1 MGLGSTLS
9 VAVTVKVTM
18 APEGPVASACIEG
31 GTVRTG
37 GVVSITVTWNNP
49 VTLFPWES
57 EAEQTTFVVTKTGK
71 VDPEAGRHVT
81 ATGPSTRSVAEAEY
95 VTTAPLGP
103 NAEAVISAGSVRT
116 GGVVSLTVMV
126 KEAEP
131 TLPAASVAVHVTVV
145 VPNEKVEPEPGEQI
159 AGSEPLAMSVADAEK
174 VATAPLG
181 PVASF
186 VIEAGTVKT
195 GGVVSRTV
203 TVKVPWIEL
212 PEESVAVQDTIV
224 VPRAKVEPD
233 VGEQTTLGDGS
244 TMSTEV
250 TEKVTAAPLGAV
262 ASAVMPAGRD
272 RTGGVVSTIVT
283 LKLALALLPE
293 KSVAEHWT
301 VVDPSGYVEP
311 DCDEQTMVGFGST
324 RSVAVT
330 VKVTM
335 APEGPVASTIRAAGT
350 VRVGG
355 VVSTTFT

>member
-131 TLPAASVAVHVTVV
+131 TLPAASLGVHVTGGVAS
-145 VPNEKVEPEPGEQI
+145 EKVEAGTGEQI
-159 AGSEPLAMSVADAEK
+159 AGREPPATSVA
-174 VATAPLG
+174 
-181 PVASF
+181 
-186 VIEAGTVKT
+186 
-195 GGVVSRTV
+195 GG
-203 TVKVPWIEL
+203 
-212 PEESVAVQDTIV
+212 EEDGY
-224 VPRAKVEPD
+224 PR
-233 VGEQTTLGDGS
+233 
-244 TMSTEV
+244 
-250 TEKVTAAPLGAV
+250 
-262 ASAVMPAGRD
+262 
-272 RTGGVVSTIVT
+272 
-283 LKLALALLPE
+283 
-293 KSVAEHWT
+293 
-301 VVDPSGYVEP
+301 
-311 DCDEQTMVGFGST
+311 
-324 RSVAVT
+324 
-330 VKVTM
+330 
-335 APEGPVASTIRAAGT
+335 
-350 VRVGG
+350 
-355 VVSTTFT
+355 